1 MLTISVILELSGK
14 RVCRVWIWLVNNKK
28 FSNFYFKNVCYMYV
42 LLSRFAMKFYF
53 IYKILLELNNTIQK
67 VANKFGIFFE
77 V

>member
-1 MLTISVILELSGK
+1 
-14 RVCRVWIWLVNNKK
+14 
-28 FSNFYFKNVCYMYV
+28 MYV